1 MCLRSHRWDVAEQDS
16 NLCSH
21 CSVAAT
27 PGTFLEGGLSPED
40 DGGVLEGSGS
50 LGGARTLEWSQ
61 TGTMGSQR
69 WWWPRVGVS
78 RSQGL
83 RG

>member
-1 MCLRSHRWDVAEQDS
+1 MPKVTQMGRGRAGIRTYAPIAQL
-16 NLCSH
+16 LP
-21 CSVAAT
+21 

-50 LGGARTLEWSQ
+50 LGEARTLEWSQ

-69 WWWPRVGVS
+69 RWWPRVGVS
-78 RSQGL
+78 WSQGL